1 MITAQTRLYGLI
13 GHPVRHSLSPAM
25 YNELFR
31 RFGLDA
37 CYAAFDVDP
46 QRANDVGQAIRTLDL
61 VGVNLTVP
69 FKEKILPQLDHITL
83 AAEEAGA
90 VNVVIGVDG
99 WLTGYNTDGEGLVCA
114 LSEHGVQDLQDR
126 EVVVFGAGGTARAVS
141 AALLDRGI
149 QRLALLN
156 RTVERAEDAA
166 RALSRVTRDVEIS
179 TGTLASADFYQQA
192 QGARLVINCTSGPAA
207 ATIEGFDPNVLGAD
221 ALWVDANYWMPRPP
235 LMGVCQEIGVD
246 FMTGHGMLL
255 HQGALAFELF
265 TGHPVSASVI
275 REFLPIKPGRL

>member
-37 CYAAFDVDP
+37 CYLAFDVDP
-46 QRANDVGQAIRTLDL
+46 QRANEVGQAIRTLDL

-83 AAEEAGA
+83 AAQEAGA

-114 LSEHGVQDLQDR
+114 LLEHGVKDLHER
-126 EVVVFGAGGTARAVS
+126 EVVVLGAGGTARAVS

-166 RALSRVTRDVEIS
+166 RALGRVARNVAVE
-179 TGTLASADFYQQA
+179 TGPLSAAEFREQA
-192 QGARLVINCTSGPAA
+192 RGARLVINCTSGPAA
-207 ATIEGFDPNVLGAD
+207 ETIANFDPGILGTE
-221 ALWVDANYWMPRPP
+221 ALWVDANYWMKEPP
-235 LMGVCQEIGVD
+235 LMGRCQELGVD